1 MSNNEEFKK
10 LIEKYNREME
20 QLIAGQNAAVIPRK
34 QGKTNDSAL
43 RASGDI
49 GQRFGNGSEYIPPSG
64 SQGIPDGRAES
75 PHAAADEVE
84 APPTQDDDEDTAP
97 TAAPFGTLSVSAT
110 TADGALPVEG
120 AYIVVTEV
128 QPNGEE
134 RLVYS
139 AKTDR
144 NGMTAPIRLAT
155 LPEEL
160 SLNPDYF
167 GPTYKAYKIVTSK
180 DGFFTV
186 IDKNVPIFANRS
198 AIQPVNMIPLPENFS
213 GDRNITFDE
222 SMVQSGTPQ
231 PQTEGLQTPESSL
244 ESEMGGSVMQGGTY
258 TTKNKEG

>member
-20 QLIAGQNAAVIPRK
+20 QLIAGQNAAVMPRK
-34 QGKTNDSAL
+34 QSKTNDTAL
-43 RASGDI
+43 QAAGDI
-49 GQRFGNGSEYIPPSG
+49 EQRFGGNDAYIPPSG
-64 SQGIPDGRAES
+64 SQGIPDSRAEN
-75 PHAAADEVE
+75 PYAAADEE
-84 APPTQDDDEDTAP
+84 PTQNGDEDTAP
-97 TAAPFGTLSVSAT
+97 TAAPFGTISVSAT

-120 AYIVVTEV
+120 AYIVVTEI
-128 QPNGEE
+128 QPDGGE

-144 NGMTAPIRLAT
+144 NGMTAPIKLAT

-167 GPTYKAYKIVTSK
+167 GPTYKAYKIVISK

-222 SMVQSGTPQ
+222 SMVQEGTPQ
-231 PQTEGLQTPESSL
+231 PQSEGLQTPESSL
-244 ESEMGGSVMQGGTY
+244 ASEAGGSIMQGGAY